1 MSTITPIIVEGGYS
15 LATVR
20 ANVLATGVALLFT
33 YAVPF
38 Y

>member
-1 MSTITPIIVEGGYS
+1 MSTISPIIVEGGYS
-15 LATVR
+15 LATVK

-33 YAVPF
+33 YAVHI